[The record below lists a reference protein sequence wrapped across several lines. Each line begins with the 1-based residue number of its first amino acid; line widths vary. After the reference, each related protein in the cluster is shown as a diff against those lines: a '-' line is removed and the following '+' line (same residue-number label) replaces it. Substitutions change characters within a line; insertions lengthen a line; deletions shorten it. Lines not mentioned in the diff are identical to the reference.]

1 MTENNTWERKEDL
14 ENARKVLEEFEGRM
28 NTEVR
33 RQEKLDRI
41 EENDFKRGEL
51 PGRFIV
57 KMLYG

>member
-1 MTENNTWERKEDL
+1 M
-14 ENARKVLEEFEGRM
+14 LEEFEGRM